1 MCIGRHSLRLR
12 YPEQPR
18 EQHRIGNCRW
28 LRLHQL
34 RLHPPL
40 LRDVTPALGALVQM
54 HNRVI
59 VGVTAELIVGEHAYQ
74 DA

>member
-1 MCIGRHSLRLR
+1 LRLR
-12 YPEQPR
+12 
-18 EQHRIGNCRW
+18 
-28 LRLHQL
+28 QL

-40 LRDVTPALGALVQM
+40 VRNIASALGALVQV

-74 DA
+74 VA